1 MKFGELPPAGRVY
14 VLAVIAAGSI
24 AAASSMTADAF
35 ARPLFLMTFITA
47 SIAVHSLKVTVP
59 LGGSNTTMS
68 LGFAVTFASLL
79 VLGDAAT
86 VWTILAG
93 GWAQSRLNTKHPN
106 PWYKVLF
113 TMSALAL
120 SLEASAHMLMWT
132 GGRNLDGPADIVV
145 PSIAASALMYFAVNS
160 TLIAAVLGLTSGQ
173 SIIKIWDQEFLWGA
187 PNYLIG
193 ALAATIAVQSVGRYG
208 LQAVALLIAPMF
220 LAYRLYRGY
229 LERVDS
235 MARKNRE
242 LHTLYERAHAASLT
256 DPLTELPN
264 RRFITTH
271 AEGEIARARRE
282 GYEVAFLVIDINDFK
297 TINDR
302 YGHADGDRA
311 LRAVATALRGALRS
325 YDACARYAGDEF
337 VVILSRCGVD
347 MADRRSAELAE
358 AVANRL
364 PDSEFPADRPLS
376 ISIGAAIFP
385 KDGGRY
391 EELIAVADS
400 RMYAGKHRRRRASA
414 PTSTR

>member
-14 VLAVIAAGSI
+14 VLAVIVAGTI

-35 ARPLFLMTFITA
+35 ARPLFLMTFVTA

-93 GWAQSRLNTKHPN
+93 AWAQSRLNTKNPN

-120 SLEASAHMLMWT
+120 SLEASAHTLMWT
-132 GGRNLDGPADIVV
+132 GGQNLDGPADIVV

-173 SIIKIWDQEFLWGA
+173 SIIKIWDHEFLWGA

-208 LQAVALLIAPMF
+208 LQAVALLIAPMY

-242 LHTLYERAHAASLT
+242 LHTLYERAHAESLT

-311 LRAVATALRGALRS
+311 LRTVATALRGALRS

-337 VVILSRCGVD
+337 VVILSRCGAD
-347 MADRRSAELAE
+347 MADRRAAELAE
-358 AVANRL
+358 AVGNRL
-364 PDSEFPADRPLS
+364 PDSEFPSDRPLS
-376 ISIGAAIFP
+376 ISIGAAVFP
-385 KDGGRY
+385 KDGVRY

-400 RMYAGKHRRRRASA
+400 RMYAWKHRRRRV
-414 PTSTR
+414 PQPKSTR